1 VDERQPATRPNTTTL
16 TVVLGPVTG
25 PVNVSLQ
32 LEPTRPARAAEP
44 EPAGSAASPTIAQPE
59 DWTTSSLATTVSVVE
74 GSTERTGTVT
84 VTGFSEP
91 DVFARASSWIE
102 ANNDD
107 VIVQDI
113 SLHRSGEGSSAAR
126 TFQLRIYVF
135 FL

>member
-1 VDERQPATRPNTTTL
+1 MRDTVDEQRPATGPNTTTL

-32 LEPTRPARAAEP
+32 LEPAGGAAPARAA
-44 EPAGSAASPTIAQPE
+44 ASPVIVPPE
-59 DWTTSSLATTVSVVE
+59 DWTTASLATTVSVVE
-74 GSTERTGTVT
+74 GSTERAGTVT
-84 VTGFSEP
+84 VTGFNEP